1 MRVNVLG
8 TIKYMINP
16 KISLLLVLSQIK
28 ISDFQ
33 TRFTMSCFFALLTPA
48 RHAVKVENRSGR
60 TFCVCIVRHF
70 QLSSG

>member
-16 KISLLLVLSQIK
+16 KILLLLVLSQIKTKASFIKVK

-48 RHAVKVENRSGR
+48 RNAVKV
-60 TFCVCIVRHF
+60 
-70 QLSSG
+70 